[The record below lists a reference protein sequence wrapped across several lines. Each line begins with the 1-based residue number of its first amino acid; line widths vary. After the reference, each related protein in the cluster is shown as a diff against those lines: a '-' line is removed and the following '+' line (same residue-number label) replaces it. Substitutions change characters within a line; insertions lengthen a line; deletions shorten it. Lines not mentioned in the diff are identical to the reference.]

1 MTDMEAEVADLER
14 RRCAAIN
21 ARDAE
26 AIGATLAE
34 DYLHCH
40 ATGLVHDKAAVIAH
54 ILSSPR
60 AVQPR
65 MPAIRMYGETA
76 VLTGP
81 LVNVSEREG
90 AEPTKVR
97 LFVTQVARRD
107 ADGWRFVSFQSTKL
121 PAE

>member
-1 MTDMEAEVADLER
+1 
-14 RRCAAIN
+14 
-21 ARDAE
+21 
-26 AIGATLAE
+26 
-34 DYLHCH
+34 
-40 ATGLVHDKAAVIAH
+40 
-54 ILSSPR
+54 
-60 AVQPR
+60 